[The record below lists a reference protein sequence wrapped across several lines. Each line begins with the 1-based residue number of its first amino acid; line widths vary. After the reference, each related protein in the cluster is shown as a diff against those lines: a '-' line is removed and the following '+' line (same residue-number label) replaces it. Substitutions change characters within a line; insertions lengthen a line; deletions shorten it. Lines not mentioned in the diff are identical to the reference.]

1 MESQTQT
8 TSTTTPT
15 TAENVPVA
23 PVVDGEPVVEAPT
36 EQAVV
41 ADTPPSPPAEEG
53 HGLTPAVGVVAVLL
67 VGLLVVAVRKVLSK

>member
-23 PVVDGEPVVEAPT
+23 PVVDGEPVVEAST

-41 ADTPPSPPAEEG
+41 ADTPPPAAEEG
-53 HGLTPAVGVVAVLL
+53 HELTPAVGVVAVLL
-67 VGLLVVAVRKVLSK
+67 AGLLVVAVRKVLSK